1 MRSEKEIYDM
11 ILDTAEKDSR
21 IRAVYLGGSRTNPN
35 APKDIFRDYDVVY
48 VVNETGSFIED
59 RQWINRF
66 GEILFMQYPD
76 ENPYYPSDTDK
87 HYAWLVQFADGVR
100 IDLTVQTA
108 KYAQENILSD
118 SLCKVLLDK
127 DGCLPEVPEASDKS
141 HYVQKPTAE
150 QFAST
155 CNEFWWC
162 LDNAAKGLWRGELT
176 YVQDM
181 LNFVVR
187 KQLERALSWKAG
199 ILTDFSVSVGKSA
212 KYMYKWLPEEEWQM
226 YLGTYCAADTESM
239 WASVET
245 MCSLFLGVS
254 EWAAE
259 KLGFVYNRQE
269 AENCIAFL
277 KKVKELPKDA
287 ESII

>member
-1 MRSEKEIYDM
+1 
-11 ILDTAEKDSR
+11 
-21 IRAVYLGGSRTNPN
+21 
-35 APKDIFRDYDVVY
+35 
-48 VVNETGSFIED
+48 
-59 RQWINRF
+59 
-66 GEILFMQYPD
+66 
-76 ENPYYPSDTDK
+76 
-87 HYAWLVQFADGVR
+87 
-100 IDLTVQTA
+100 
-108 KYAQENILSD
+108 
-118 SLCKVLLDK
+118 
-127 DGCLPEVPEASDKS
+127 
-141 HYVQKPTAE
+141 
-150 QFAST
+150 
-155 CNEFWWC
+155 
-162 LDNAAKGLWRGELT
+162 
-176 YVQDM
+176 M

-187 KQLERALSWKAG
+187 KQLERVLSWKAG

-277 KKVKELPKDA
+277 KKVTYEIECVMD
-287 ESII
+287 